1 MCFGFRI
8 RYDIMDDTLIKYS
21 ISNCAISYLEFH
33 RKWTTIA
40 VETVETQVM
49 SRYLSISM
57 PLAVSSSH
65 KWKPLFSRWPNNTC
79 QTNAILESGFNLSQ
93 RYRNMSFCSIIVQLY
108 PLVSRMGLGCWELL
122 VCSLR
127 IQAFWLGPVTF
138 CASVLMS
145 SWHHQQINPGWR
157 SAAISTTTPQLCFFL
172 VAWVLTRVIMA
183 VS

>member
-33 RKWTTIA
+33 RKWTAIA
-40 VETVETQVM
+40 VETVEAQVM
-49 SRYLSISM
+49 SSYLSISM

-65 KWKPLFSRWPNNTC
+65 KWKPTKQHLPNQCNT
-79 QTNAILESGFNLSQ
+79 GKWFH
-93 RYRNMSFCSIIVQLY
+93 QLY

-145 SWHHQQINPGWR
+145 SWHHQQINPGWG